1 MEGGLAGSSSDED
14 LPLIRRQVANDI
26 MAQKNKIIQDDSSD
40 SSLPSW
46 LEEQGR
52 QKRERDVVSN
62 GKDVMILIDTDSD
75 SEEIQKP
82 STSTKLDEKIKVD
95 SASEGK
101 MTQEDSHAAVLLT
114 QPSITTKAAVAGT
127 KNASTAAAMLKEIVD
142 ANSVTVK
149 FPDKIPVQK
158 MLMELE
164 SHDTLTG
171 TTDLSGDSGAIGRM
185 LVRKVKEGDTTMER
199 VEMDLKGSIYS
210 VTPVQ
215 YPGTIMVLNFTGSEA
230 KVESISD
237 TFIQLREDKRFSN
250 EEDAAKLKEWL
261 EDDDNDSQTE
271 GNPNGSG
278 GMENASTSQKKGGK
292 KPGAGVRKKPIAKK
306 AAPRRKTA
314 AKPRAKGKKK

>member
-1 MEGGLAGSSSDED
+1 MEQVFDGSSSDED
-14 LPLIRRQVANDI
+14 LPLIRRQVASDI
-26 MAQKNKIIQDDSSD
+26 MANNNKLIQDDSSD

-62 GKDVMILIDTDSD
+62 GKDVMMIIDTDSD

-82 STSTKLDEKIKVD
+82 STSMKRDGQIKIDAV
-95 SASEGK
+95 SEGK
-101 MTQEDSHAAVLLT
+101 MTQESTPMEDSHAAVLLT
-114 QPSITTKAAVAGT
+114 QPSIKTKAAVTGPKNTGT
-127 KNASTAAAMLKEIVD
+127 TAATLNDIVD
-142 ANSVTVK
+142 ANSVTVRL
-149 FPDKIPVQK
+149 PDKMPVQK

-164 SHDTLTG
+164 SHDTLAG

-185 LVRKVKEGDTTMER
+185 LLRKTREGDSTVERMEL
-199 VEMDLKGSIYS
+199 DLKGCIYS
-210 VTPVQ
+210 VTPVE

-237 TFIQLREDKRFSN
+237 RFIQLREDKRFSN

-261 EDDDNDSQTE
+261 EDDENDSQTE
-271 GNPNGSG
+271 GNQ
-278 GMENASTSQKKGGK
+278 NAHLGTETASASQKKGG
-292 KPGAGVRKKPIAKK
+292 ARKKPAVKK

-314 AKPRAKGKKK
+314 AKPRAKAKKK